1 MELAVILVLALL
13 VFGPKKLPEIG
24 KGVGQAM
31 REFKKASR
39 DFMSSFNEDTDDR
52 PRPAP
57 TYDTY
62 NSTPDDSQLDA
73 PAGTEPVKPNLTP
86 PDETRIDEPV
96 PAAVASASN
105 GAAANAEPAPAEPA
119 RDTAPAPGGTPSS
132 EQQRLL
138 RGDPS

>member
-39 DFMSSFNEDTDDR
+39 DFMSSFNDDTDER

-62 NSTPDDSQLDA
+62 SSTPSDTPPSA
-73 PAGTEPVKPNLTP
+73 PAGTEPVEPGLMSTAEP
-86 PDETRIDEPV
+86 RIDEPV
-96 PAAVASASN
+96 PAAVASDTN
-105 GAAANAEPAPAEPA
+105 GASASPEPAPVEPA
-119 RDTAPAPGGTPSS
+119 HNTAPAPERTT
-132 EQQRLL
+132 
-138 RGDPS
+138 